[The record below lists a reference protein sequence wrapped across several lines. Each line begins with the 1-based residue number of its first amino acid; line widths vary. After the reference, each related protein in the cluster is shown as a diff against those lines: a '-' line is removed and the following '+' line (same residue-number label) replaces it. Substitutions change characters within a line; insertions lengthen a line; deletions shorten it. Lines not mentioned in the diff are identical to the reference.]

1 MKVLKPGLEILK
13 IVLAVFLS
21 VIIIRSFIAQPFI
34 VEGSSMEPNF
44 HNGEYLVVEKVG
56 YRLHEPNR
64 GDVVVLKYPNNPAIN
79 YIKRLIGLPGD
90 TIKINDGKV
99 FVNGTALKESYLAA
113 GEETTV
119 SRNPEVPYEVTLGAD
134 EYFVMG
140 DNRNH
145 SSDSRDGWILPKKLI
160 VGRSAV
166 VLYSNDSLKAVASP
180 NY

>member
-21 VIIIRSFIAQPFI
+21 VIIIRSFIAQPYI

-56 YRLHEPNR
+56 YRVHDPKR
-64 GDVVVLKYPNNPAIN
+64 GDVVVLRYPNNTAVN

-90 TIKINDGKV
+90 TVRIFEGKV
-99 FVNGTALKESYLAA
+99 FVNGSELKETYLAA
-113 GEETTV
+113 GEKTLV
-119 SRNPEVPYEVTLGAD
+119 SRNPDVPYEVTLNSD
-134 EYFVMG
+134 QYFVMG

-145 SSDSRDGWILPKKLI
+145 SSDSRDGWVLPKKYI

-180 NY
+180 SY